1 MKRNDCLKNLVRLC
15 LLVCG
20 WLLGACLLTACQGNG
35 GGTETRMPDTSTATD
50 SPVTLPATDTDSGD
64 SFRDSANYRNG
75 CRNRAGHRAGSVRV

>member
-50 SPVTLPATDTDSGD
+50 SPVTLPATDTDSATASETQPATGTD
-64 SFRDSANYRNG
+64 ADRK
-75 CRNRAGHRAGSVRV
+75 SVV